1 MTDRTDT
8 GLFKPGH
15 VVRGGRT
22 PGPSRAEKIATFL
35 EPHIEETLQKLAE
48 LAKMGDGKSAE
59 LLLKY
64 VAPPARSPDE
74 MVIVPGF
81 ASAPTLE
88 GKSAAVMTAIANGDI
103 SANAGQ
109 RLLQALETHVRV
121 VTAGD
126 VEERLAALERG
137 KPKSITV
144 DNATGAVLDDNSD
157 LA

>member
-1 MTDRTDT
+1 MSDRTDT

-15 VVRGGRT
+15 AVRGGRN

-35 EPHIEETLQKLAE
+35 EPHLEETLLKLAE
-48 LAKMGDGKSAE
+48 LAKLGDGKSAE

-81 ASAPTLE
+81 ASAPSLE

-126 VEERLAALERG
+126 VEQRLAALERG
-137 KPKSITV
+137 TPKAVIV
-144 DNATGAVLDDNSD
+144 DACTALPDQSMED